1 MSFSHMNIRQSDEQ
15 EYFEA
20 FLTMKNGKRMSRC
33 NTCKAVS
40 LQLPLF
46 STPIKLER
54 IIMCSITPIM
64 QLIAR
69 LLSFF
74 EKKLLKSEKIVV
86 SLPMV
91 LDFELY
97 CFVAIKL
104 LNSNELSKSQDH
116 FLYENFVFYAGAMH
130 LRKFSKGYSYIYLI
144 LL

>member
-1 MSFSHMNIRQSDEQ
+1 M
-15 EYFEA
+15 
-20 FLTMKNGKRMSRC
+20 
-33 NTCKAVS
+33 
-40 LQLPLF
+40 QLPLF
-46 STPIKLER
+46 STPIKLGR

-116 FLYENFVFYAGAMH
+116 FF
-130 LRKFSKGYSYIYLI
+130 I
-144 LL
+144 